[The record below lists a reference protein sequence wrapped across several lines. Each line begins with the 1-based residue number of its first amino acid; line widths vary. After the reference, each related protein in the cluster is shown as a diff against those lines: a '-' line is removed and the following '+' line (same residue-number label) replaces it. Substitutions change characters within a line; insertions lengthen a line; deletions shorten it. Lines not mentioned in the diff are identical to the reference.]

1 MADELSR
8 IQTEVKWRAAVQT
21 EAQRKH
27 NCYPWVLPSSTPPTR
42 QTRPALRYQ
51 PTPRP
56 SVVDLDKENLWTAPE
71 EEAVTF
77 RAPLEDLPRQEM
89 LNRVVRLKDC
99 RDMSLRLESVKK
111 GVSEVKEHLQ
121 TLKRAAEY

>member
-8 IQTEVKWRAAVQT
+8 IQTEVKWRAAVET

-27 NCYPWVLPSSTPPTR
+27 NCYPWVLPSTTPPTR
-42 QTRPALRYQ
+42 LTRPALRYQ

-56 SVVDLDKENLWTAPE
+56 SLVDLDKENLWTSPQ

-89 LNRVVRLKDC
+89 MNRVVRLKDC

-111 GVSEVKEHLQ
+111 GVCEVKEGLQ
-121 TLKRAAEY
+121 TLKRAAEF

>member
-27 NCYPWVLPSSTPPTR
+27 NSYPWILPCAPATR
-42 QTRPALRYQ
+42 PTRPAMRYQ

-56 SVVDLDKENLWTAPE
+56 SLVDLDKENLWTSPE
-71 EEAVTF
+71 AEAVTF
-77 RAPLEDLPRQEM
+77 RAPLEDLPRQELM
-89 LNRVVRLKDC
+89 NRVVRLKDC
-99 RDMSLRLESVKK
+99 RDMSLCLEGVKK
-111 GVSEVKEHLQ
+111 GVSEVKGHLQ
-121 TLKRAAEY
+121 TLKRAIEP